1 VHSHPAKFVKH
12 YDKDFRLR
20 ATDKNNKTNFGFD
33 GFDSKKA
40 FGQIP
45 LKGQVNQI
53 EANQTMEY
61 LKKSHIE
68 LGKNG

>member
-1 VHSHPAKFVKH
+1 MHSHPAKFVKH

-20 ATDKNNKTNFGFD
+20 VTDKNNKTNFGFD

-53 EANQTMEY
+53 EAN
-61 LKKSHIE
+61 
-68 LGKNG
+68 